1 MVAFKFL
8 LMLLALGVEGLA
20 ALNPTSTC
28 STALGTKSVRNVP
41 TSRAITVNKVTVV
54 KKVIRKVNFV
64 VILVAKTSTIRETEI
79 HTSTVIADQATKTA
93 TSTIISSTTSFIE
106 RTVWSSVNSATTTTT
121 TKYVTSTIEK
131 PPGFT
136 DILNQPRT
144 VKRRNQK
151 KRDVKN
157 QTIAPGGTYPQS
169 VRCVKEVPTTS
180 TKTITTTV
188 QGARK
193 TAKAVTKL
201 KTTTI
206 STAVV
211 TTQCPDDASTTV
223 FTTEYPVT
231 TSVVD
236 VTAVTTVVSTVTIE
250 SQVPQAIEYSI
261 CSSDNLM
268 VTDNDGGYLAAFDNY
283 QRQSGVQYLG
293 IGHTANS
300 CCNACVKLS
309 NCQGSYYVVAS
320 RQCSIYLATDAK
332 SRRLTVVLSNGLCG
346 QWRNGG
352 SLD

>member
-41 TSRAITVNKVTVV
+41 TSRATTVKKVTVV
-54 KKVIRKVNFV
+54 KKVIRKVNVLV
-64 VILVAKTSTIRETEI
+64 VPVAKTSTIHETEI

-106 RTVWSSVNSATTTTT
+106 RTVWSTVNSAATTTT

-151 KRDVKN
+151 KRDVKT
-157 QTIAPGGTYPQS
+157 QTIAPGGTCPQS
-169 VRCVKEVPTTS
+169 VRCVKEVTTTS

-211 TTQCPDDASTTV
+211 TTQYPDDASTT
-223 FTTEYPVT
+223 VT

-236 VTAVTTVVSTVTIE
+236 VTSVTTVVST
-250 SQVPQAIEYSI
+250 
-261 CSSDNLM
+261 
-268 VTDNDGGYLAAFDNY
+268 
-283 QRQSGVQYLG
+283 
-293 IGHTANS
+293 
-300 CCNACVKLS
+300 
-309 NCQGSYYVVAS
+309 
-320 RQCSIYLATDAK
+320 AK